1 MSPRRPAA
9 LRDAG
14 AGATLHDHLVAVAAR
29 LIGER
34 SRGRLTVRDIAREA
48 KVADGVLYN
57 HFRDKDELLGQALV
71 AHVHEVMGTLGE
83 LPRPG
88 EHTVEENLRVYI
100 ERGLG
105 VLTRILPAFG
115 SFLTQPGVLAHV
127 REMMAREG
135 GPGLPNVLSD
145 YLAGEQELGRIA
157 ATVDARAAAT
167 LVVGACHELV
177 LPRMLLDPAAPPPEI
192 PAGFVDHL
200 TDIVLNGIV
209 RERP

>member
-1 MSPRRPAA
+1 MSPRQPAA

-14 AGATLHDHLVAVAAR
+14 TTLHEHLIAVAAR
-29 LIGER
+29 LIGAR
-34 SRGRLTVRDIAREA
+34 SGAKLTVRDIAREA

-71 AHVHEVMGTLGE
+71 AHVQDVMSTLGG

-88 EHTVEENLRVYI
+88 EHTVEANLHVYI

-115 SFLTQPGVLAHV
+115 SFLTQAGVLAHV
-127 REMMAREG
+127 RDMMAREG
-135 GPGLPNVLSD
+135 GPGLPNLLAD
-145 YLAGEQELGRIA
+145 YLAGEQALGRIA
-157 ATVDARAAAT
+157 AAVDVHAAAT

-177 LPRMLLDPAAPPPEI
+177 LPRMLLDPGAPPPEV
-192 PAGFVDHL
+192 PPEFVGQLADV
-200 TDIVLNGIV
+200 VLNGIL
-209 RERP
+209 REWA